1 LKHLARPSLGLLGRI
16 IAILLL
22 TVIIEFGVSTLLYER
37 ASQFSVRDDE
47 ARRLAEHLVIS
58 RRLIS
63 ERPIAERPQM
73 AAKLTTDRYLVRWES
88 RLASPP
94 PAAAELSST
103 RRQIEAWEP
112 VLGSADLRLQLTT
125 PGRRSVVSGGLRLP
139 DNSWLF
145 FRTRAPIVGVNLAT
159 ERVLRALAPAVALI
173 VMAGLLMQRILQP
186 LRRLAIAAERMGTET
201 GLHVEEEGPADVVRV
216 VRAFNTMQDRI
227 HRLVSDRTQGLLAVG
242 HDLRTPLSRLKLRA
256 DSIRD
261 TQVRH
266 AIRGDIDEMEAMVS
280 SLLAYLGGDDSPES
294 PTNIDLA
301 VTCATIADDA
311 ADHGATV
318 IYSGPDHLEMMLR
331 RSAIKRA
338 ITNLVDNSLQH
349 GTRVVLSIALDDDW
363 VHLSV
368 DDDGPGIP
376 PEKLD
381 LAIEPFVRLDSARQ
395 RDTTGFGLG
404 LAIVAR
410 AVELEN
416 GRLIL
421 SNRAE
426 GGLRA
431 QILLPRTR
439 NKAAPAPDRKP

>member
-1 LKHLARPSLGLLGRI
+1 
-16 IAILLL
+16 
-22 TVIIEFGVSTLLYER
+22 
-37 ASQFSVRDDE
+37 
-47 ARRLAEHLVIS
+47 
-58 RRLIS
+58 
-63 ERPIAERPQM
+63 
-73 AAKLTTDRYLVRWES
+73 
-88 RLASPP
+88 
-94 PAAAELSST
+94 
-103 RRQIEAWEP
+103 
-112 VLGSADLRLQLTT
+112 
-125 PGRRSVVSGGLRLP
+125 
-139 DNSWLF
+139 
-145 FRTRAPIVGVNLAT
+145 
-159 ERVLRALAPAVALI
+159 
-173 VMAGLLMQRILQP
+173 
-186 LRRLAIAAERMGTET
+186 
-201 GLHVEEEGPADVVRV
+201 
-216 VRAFNTMQDRI
+216 
-227 HRLVSDRTQGLLAVG
+227 
-242 HDLRTPLSRLKLRA
+242 LRA

-338 ITNLVDNSLQH
+338 ITNLVDNSLQQ

-431 QILLPRTR
+431 QILLPRKR
-439 NKAAPAPDRKP
+439 NKAAPVPDRKP